1 MLEAQVNP
9 LLFQNTTWSY
19 VVVPPIVTGSIWFGV
34 EVLQPGPVAFN
45 SLTCAVQQLPAQHS
59 TAQYSTSNIVCCCAG
74 NPKGVVLTHH
84 TLVTAVASLQGFVDL
99 GNIKMGPNDSFLSF
113 LTLAHIFD
121 RVVEEFMLSV
131 GGHIG
136 YWQVSDLL
144 LHSD

>member
-1 MLEAQVNP
+1 M
-9 LLFQNTTWSY
+9 
-19 VVVPPIVTGSIWFGV
+19 
-34 EVLQPGPVAFN
+34 
-45 SLTCAVQQLPAQHS
+45 
-59 TAQYSTSNIVCCCAG
+59 
-74 NPKGVVLTHH
+74 LTHH

-136 YWQVSDLL
+136 YWQVGGIL
-144 LHSD
+144 LHIHCCELWVRFGLTAVQSSAVRPLSLTLASTTVLCAWVLLCLPQ